1 MNSTYKI
8 ASITLAAIAATGL
21 AITMPQMDASAQVF
35 DENGKKTI
43 KIGTLLTDSGAHQDR
58 LKAMNIAMNDFNN
71 VNEDYVLELVSYQ
84 INPNGEGSGPHAD
97 SRTGTQINKA
107 FTEDNITYFVGPMG
121 STDTRSAKA
130 QLEEVLMP
138 ANTDTDFVVISPAST
153 DPRLRVDDNVFRMV
167 IDDSQQSVVLADRM
181 NSEGKMHV
189 VMIGLNN
196 SQNHNERDGW
206 SEGLEIQFVNNFNN
220 DVSYHFTLVRGLDST
235 NAAYDR
241 LASDLDEAV
250 SGLVSQHGADK
261 VAVVAMVYAP
271 DISKIIQ
278 AINGNTALDSVD
290 DVQWYGPDG
299 IAFRDEVTKDNH
311 HVGRFLANVGFV
323 ASQYAGTTNEVREDV
338 KSRLASTGVTS
349 TSSIYLYSSYDAVR
363 LLANAIAERDLGND
377 VKTVKQ
383 MLLELADDSVGTG
396 ALGDYGFNEQ
406 GDLDEPFVFRF
417 GIVTLDQNGAP
428 VWQVEMPEP
437 KICR

>member
-1 MNSTYKI
+1 MN
-8 ASITLAAIAATGL
+8 LA
-21 AITMPQMDASAQVF
+21 MS
-35 DENGKKTI
+35 
-43 KIGTLLTDSGAHQDR
+43 
-58 LKAMNIAMNDFNN
+58 DFNSM
-71 VNEDYVLELVSYQ
+71 NEDYTLELVNYQ

-97 SRTGTQINKA
+97 SRTGTQLNKA

-130 QLEEVLMP
+130 QLEEVLMQ
-138 ANTDTDFVVISPAST
+138 ANTNTDFVVISPAST

-181 NSEGKMHV
+181 NSKGKTHV

-196 SQNHNERDGW
+196 SQNQNERDGW
-206 SEGLEIQFVNNFNN
+206 SEGLEVEFVNNFDNN
-220 DVSYHFTLVRGLDST
+220 VSYHFTLVRGLDST
-235 NAAYDR
+235 DAAYDR
-241 LASDLDEAV
+241 IASDLDEAV
-250 SGLVSQHGADK
+250 SGLVSQHGAGK

-278 AINGNTALDSVD
+278 AINSNTALESADN
-290 DVQWYGPDG
+290 VQWYGPDG
-299 IAFRDEVTKDNH
+299 IAFRNEVTRDSPD
-311 HVGRFLANVGFV
+311 VGRFLAKVGFV
-323 ASQYAGTTNEVREDV
+323 ASQYAGSTNEVRDDV
-338 KSRLASTGVTS
+338 KSRLINAGVTS
-349 TSSIYLYSSYDAVR
+349 SISSIYLYSSYDAVR

-377 VKTVKQ
+377 AKTIKH
-383 MLLELADDSVGTG
+383 LLHELADGPVGTG

-406 GDLDEPFVFRF
+406 GDLDEPFAFRF

-428 VWQVEMPEP
+428 AWQVDMPEP